1 MASPTNNPVPMN
13 AWQAFTPSLIGAT
26 DNPTATYSNQL
37 GRFLIIA
44 GTLFYKIRVTT
55 TTMTKTTTADN
66 LEITLPF
73 TAGGETNGIT
83 MGEARIENGTA
94 VANASIAEAIK
105 GNNFLLFRYM
115 PATSAS
121 GQVTYAATAPG
132 IGVLT
137 NTINFVASGFYEL

>member
-1 MASPTNNPVPMN
+1 MTGF
-13 AWQAFTPSLIGAT
+13 QAFTPSLIGAT

-37 GRFLIIA
+37 GRFLAIGAI
-44 GTLFYKIRVTT
+44 LFYKIRVIT
-55 TTMTKTTTADN
+55 TTMTKTTTSDN
-66 LEITLPF
+66 VEITLPE
-73 TAGGETNGIT
+73 TIGGVTNEIT
-83 MGEARIENGTA
+83 QGGARIENGTA
-94 VANASIAEAIK
+94 VANASIAEAVK

-137 NTINFVASGFYEL
+137 NTINFIAAGFFEF